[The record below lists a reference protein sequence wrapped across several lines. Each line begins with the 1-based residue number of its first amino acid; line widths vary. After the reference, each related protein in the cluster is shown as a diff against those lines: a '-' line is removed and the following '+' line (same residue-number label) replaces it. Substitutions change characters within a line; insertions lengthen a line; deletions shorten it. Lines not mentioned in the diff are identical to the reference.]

1 MKKTWQGRFKK
12 NLDTDADKFNASMFF
27 DVKLFRYDIAAGI
40 AHSRALLKAGII
52 SRAEAAKIEKGLAKV
67 LEKER
72 TIDFAKYEDVHSAVE
87 MELVA
92 GIGDTGKKLH
102 TGRSRNDLVATDTRM
117 YVRDQAEELKSL
129 MLNLMNTL
137 LELADKNKKT
147 YMPGYTHMQQAQIV
161 SAAQWGLAYFSMLRR
176 DYGLLCFAQERANVM
191 PLGSGA
197 IAGSNFAIDREFTA
211 KQLGFSGPCSN
222 SMDGVS
228 DRDFM
233 ADMCYFSAMASM
245 HLSRMAEEIIIYNT
259 MEFAFVEIDDSF
271 ATGSSL
277 MPQKKNPDIAE
288 LIRGKS
294 SGIIG
299 SLTSALVLMKGLPLA
314 YNKDMQED
322 KVILFRTIDE
332 IKNIVFIAEKF
343 LKNITFRQ
351 DKINVQLGNS
361 FLYSV
366 DIADFLVN
374 KGVAFRDAH
383 EITGKLVAYCVDNN
397 KQFWDLTGEELKG
410 ISSSLDDSFFGLLK
424 PERSVNMKMTI
435 GSPSVKSV
443 EKQISEGRGFIKNE
457 G

>member
-1 MKKTWQGRFKK
+1 
-12 NLDTDADKFNASMFF
+12 
-27 DVKLFRYDIAAGI
+27 
-40 AHSRALLKAGII
+40 
-52 SRAEAAKIEKGLAKV
+52 
-67 LEKER
+67 
-72 TIDFAKYEDVHSAVE
+72 
-87 MELVA
+87 
-92 GIGDTGKKLH
+92 
-102 TGRSRNDLVATDTRM
+102 
-117 YVRDQAEELKSL
+117 
-129 MLNLMNTL
+129 
-137 LELADKNKKT
+137 
-147 YMPGYTHMQQAQIV
+147 
-161 SAAQWGLAYFSMLRR
+161 
-176 DYGLLCFAQERANVM
+176 
-191 PLGSGA
+191 
-197 IAGSNFAIDREFTA
+197 
-211 KQLGFSGPCSN
+211 
-222 SMDGVS
+222 
-228 DRDFM
+228 
-233 ADMCYFSAMASM
+233 
-245 HLSRMAEEIIIYNT
+245 
-259 MEFAFVEIDDSF
+259 
-271 ATGSSL
+271 
-277 MPQKKNPDIAE
+277 
-288 LIRGKS
+288 
-294 SGIIG
+294 
-299 SLTSALVLMKGLPLA
+299 
-314 YNKDMQED
+314 MQED